1 MIWDLSMDDFG
12 NFCGSGK
19 YPVLEK
25 INFILNNGLTQ
36 TTERA
41 IDGITTKTLNDSSDG
56 GNRNESVQ
64 DLGTADATTDAATS
78 TGAVEDD
85 GLEGR
90 HVPFYMNPWGVA
102 IIFMALV
109 CMGIGVAVGVVIP
122 RLNRSKK

>member
-19 YPVLEK
+19 YPLLEK
-25 INFILNNGLTQ
+25 INFVLNNGLTQ

-41 IDGITTKTLNDSSDG
+41 TGGISTKTLNDLDG
-56 GNRNESVQ
+56 GNGNESVQ
-64 DLGTADATTDAATS
+64 GLRTTETITDAATS
-78 TGAVEDD
+78 TGAAGDD

-109 CMGIGVAVGVVIP
+109 CVGIGVAVGVVIP

>member
-19 YPVLEK
+19 YPLLEK
-25 INFILNNGLTQ
+25 INFVLNNGLTQ

-41 IDGITTKTLNDSSDG
+41 TGGISTKTLNDSDG
-56 GNRNESVQ
+56 ENGNESVQ
-64 DLGTADATTDAATS
+64 GLGTTETITDAATS
-78 TGAVEDD
+78 TGDVEDD

-109 CMGIGVAVGVVIP
+109 CVGIGVAVGVVIP